1 MRKELDFSLFLA
13 SFHDKI
19 NEEKSDINSFQKLA
33 MNQLRAIFRYILFVV
48 STLGLYSAWFVGA
61 FFVPN
66 KQYWRQIIFRS
77 WAKSFVKIAGMKIE
91 IIGEPPRP
99 PFFLVSNHLS
109 YTDIPAL
116 RAVTEGV
123 FVAKG
128 EIESWFLAGRIVGDI
143 GGIFINRNNRRDIP
157 RAGAE
162 IITKLDNGEGVIV
175 FPEGTSTKGETVL
188 PFNSSFLEFAAKT
201 DLPVSYASI
210 TYKIP
215 NNVPKASEIICWWDD
230 ISFAA
235 HLFRLFKLREFT
247 AVINFG
253 DEPIQNTKRKELAK
267 TLREKVC
274 EKFIPV
280 V

>member
-1 MRKELDFSLFLA
+1 
-13 SFHDKI
+13 
-19 NEEKSDINSFQKLA
+19 
-33 MNQLRAIFRYILFVV
+33 MNQLRAIFRFILFII

-61 FFVPN
+61 FFIPN
-66 KQYWRQIIFRS
+66 QQYWRQIIFRS
-77 WAKSFVKIAGMKIE
+77 WAKSFVKISGMKIE
-91 IIGEPPRP
+91 VIGAPPRP

-128 EIESWFLAGRIVGDI
+128 EIESWFLAGRIVGDM
-143 GGIFINRNNRRDIP
+143 GAIFINRNNRRDIP
-157 RAGAE
+157 RAGTE
-162 IITKLDNGEGVIV
+162 IIKKLEDGEGVIV

-210 TYKIP
+210 TYKTP
-215 NNVPKASEIICWWDD
+215 NEEPKASEVICWWED
-230 ISFAA
+230 ISFTA
-235 HLFRLFKLREFT
+235 HIFRLFKLREFT
-247 AVINFG
+247 AVITFG
-253 DEPIQNTKRKELAK
+253 EEPIQNTKRKELAQA
-267 TLREKVC
+267 LWEKVC

-280 V
+280 L